1 MLASVFL
8 RRQMAHVVRAAMCA
22 AQEILDVEQVMEENK
37 GLELTP
43 ANIETVRLVSSC
55 CLLGVMRTHF
65 TQL

>member
-1 MLASVFL
+1 MLAGVIL
-8 RRQMAHVVRAAMCA
+8 PCHMAHMVRAAMCA

-55 CLLGVMRTHF
+55 CLLGAPHF